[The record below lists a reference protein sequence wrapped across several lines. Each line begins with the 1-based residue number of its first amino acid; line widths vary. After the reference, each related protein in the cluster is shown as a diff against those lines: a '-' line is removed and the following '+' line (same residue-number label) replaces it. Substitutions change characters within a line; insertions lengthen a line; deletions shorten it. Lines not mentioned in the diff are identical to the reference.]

1 MKDKTNIAIIVWAN
15 IRKIQMVKKY
25 SDSELAIVLK
35 VTTRTLYNYDSRP
48 ELLTLEKV
56 QSFID
61 YADVDMDYLLK

>member
-25 SDSELAIVLK
+25 SDSELASVLK

-61 YADVDMDYLLK
+61 YVDVDMDYLLK